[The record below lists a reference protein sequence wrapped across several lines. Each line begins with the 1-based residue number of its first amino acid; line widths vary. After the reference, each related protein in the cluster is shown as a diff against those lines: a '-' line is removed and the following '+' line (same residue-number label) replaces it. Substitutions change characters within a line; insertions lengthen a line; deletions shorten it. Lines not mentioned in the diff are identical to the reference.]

1 MEDNVTD
8 RIVIGRQPAMRRAFG
23 DDGDVAGLNALL
35 RVSPNFTKL
44 HQTQQRADS
53 GFHVDESAAGDRS
66 AGARNYSVESIILTF
81 LR

>member
-8 RIVIGRQPAMRRAFG
+8 RIVIGRKPAMRHAFG

-35 RVSPNFTKL
+35 QVSPNFTTL
-44 HQTQQRADS
+44 HQTQQRADAAL
-53 GFHVDESAAGDRS
+53 HVDESAAGDHS
-66 AGARNYSVESIILTF
+66 AGARNYKVESITLTF